1 MQMLLFLGMAMGLA
15 GVFMSIGMMIIS
27 NVTGISIFALGDISK
42 WDPKNPAML
51 TAIRG
56 VILVQFLGVFLIPS
70 LLFAYF
76 SDPKP
81 ATYLGLKPPAH
92 FGYWIVGIAI
102 MFLAIP
108 MVEYIGMLNKQ
119 LHFGPGM
126 QEQAKKMEEDAAR
139 TIQFMLGQNTLSNL
153 LINLLFI
160 AAFAGIGEE
169 LFFRGILQR
178 LFIKSTR
185 SPWTGI
191 IITAFFFSFFHFQ
204 FFGFFPRFILGILLG
219 AIYWYSGSLWPAI
232 IAHFAYDAIILILA
246 YLNPKMVSDA
256 NTPMIDT
263 SYLWIGA
270 LISTAIVGALLL
282 WMKKNSTNSY
292 ERVYAGDRME
302 SSENDFTF

>member
-1 MQMLLFLGMAMGLA
+1 MLLFLGMTMGLA
-15 GVFMSIGMMIIS
+15 AVFMSIGMLVIS
-27 NVTGISIFALGDISK
+27 NMTGVSIFALSDISK

-56 VILVQFLGVFLIPS
+56 MILLQFLGVFLIPS

-81 ATYLGLKPPAH
+81 GTYLGLKPPVNV
-92 FGYWIVGIAI
+92 GYWIAGIAI

-108 MVEYIGMLNKQ
+108 LVEYIGVLNKQ
-119 LHFGPGM
+119 ISFGPGA
-126 QEQAKKMEEDAAR
+126 QAQVKKMEEDAAR
-139 TIQFMLGQNTLSNL
+139 TIQFMLGDNSLSNL
-153 LINLLFI
+153 LINLVFI

-185 SPWTGI
+185 SPWAGI

-204 FFGFFPRFILGILLG
+204 FFGFFPRFVLGILLG

-232 IAHFAYDAIILILA
+232 IAHFAYDAVILVLA
-246 YLNPKMVSDA
+246 YLNPKMVTDA

-270 LISTAIVGALLL
+270 LVSAVLVAGLLW
-282 WMKKNSTNSY
+282 WMKKNSTNSFQK
-292 ERVYAGDRME
+292 VYASDQVE
-302 SSENDFTF
+302 PSENNFTF